1 MPGRFRQHDKSEIQ
15 SAVATHAHARAAQL
29 VWHGLPCAEPL
40 PVVHAKIGGVTQSGL
55 TDPIRCPVT
64 HDTGLDC
71 STQFSVLFG
80 GNAALKPEQ
89 SEQATAGFVIDP
101 IPNASFSVD
110 YFKIN
115 LKNVSWMVFLRL
127 PSSATWDNS
136 QALSPAR
143 LPSRDPRS
151 RAASRDDRGVLTTRS
166 RLSCVRGVDGRR
178 FH

>member
-71 STQFSVLFG
+71 STQFSVLSG

-89 SEQATAGFVIDP
+89 SEQATAGDLGSMREYSSSGGQKP
-101 IPNASFSVD
+101 MG
-110 YFKIN
+110 Y
-115 LKNVSWMVFLRL
+115 
-127 PSSATWDNS
+127 SSARRTAPRFDQRNS
-136 QALSPAR
+136 
-143 LPSRDPRS
+143 PSGQTH
-151 RAASRDDRGVLTTRS
+151 AAQ
-166 RLSCVRGVDGRR
+166 
-178 FH
+178 